1 VPACSESVQI
11 LQQAFDLD
19 TEAKYGPD
27 VRRVI
32 YSLAFLGCAA
42 APPAAPVGVSTRQP
56 TPKADPKAEDI
67 FDLAVVERGLAPV
80 PPASFVSRGH
90 AGGRFR
96 AALLANATGSARM
109 DDAGGS
115 FDVGTVF
122 LMKHSENAADS
133 AKGPTLIMEKKAKGF
148 DAAHGD
154 WNYRVIDAS
163 GKMREEGA
171 LPRCYMC
178 HDDAPHD
185 RVFTLP
191 RAD

>member
-1 VPACSESVQI
+1 VRI
-11 LQQAFDLD
+11 IQQVFDLD
-19 TEAKYGPD
+19 TQAKYGPC
-27 VRRVI
+27 VRFAV
-32 YSLAFLGCAA
+32 YSLALLGCAG
-42 APPAAPVGVSTRQP
+42 APPAAPVGVSTGP
-56 TPKADPKAEDI
+56 TAVKAEPKAEI
-67 FDLAVVERGLAPV
+67 AFDLAAAERGLLPVAPT
-80 PPASFVSRGH
+80 SFVSRGH

-96 AALLANATGSARM
+96 AELLANASGSSRLG
-109 DDAGGS
+109 DAGGN

-191 RAD
+191 HAD